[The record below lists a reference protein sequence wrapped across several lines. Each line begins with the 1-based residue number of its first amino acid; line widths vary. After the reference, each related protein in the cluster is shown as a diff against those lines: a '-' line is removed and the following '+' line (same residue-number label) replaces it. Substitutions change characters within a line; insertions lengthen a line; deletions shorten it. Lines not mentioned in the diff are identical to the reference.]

1 MRILVFRLL
10 VFILASTPMFVSAQS
25 ATATSN
31 AQTTAKKKKSVKKKG
46 VKKTTAATTA
56 ATTTPAKAPAPKAL
70 DMPIMTFNTKI
81 KEFGSIKTGDKP
93 EFTYEFTNT
102 GTKPLDI
109 DIVSGCDCTEL
120 DWTRKT
126 VNPGEK
132 GFVKAIFNSV
142 KAEADDHKK
151 PLKKTIDIVLKQ
163 MHPVNTTYPLV
174 ETLIFNVLIID

>member
-10 VFILASTPMFVSAQS
+10 ILILASAPMLLSAQS
-25 ATATSN
+25 ATATSKT
-31 AQTTAKKKKSVKKKG
+31 QTTPKKKKTVKKKG
-46 VKKTTAATTA
+46 HKKATSTTAA
-56 ATTTPAKAPAPKAL
+56 ATPPAKAPATMVL
-70 DMPIMTFNTKI
+70 DMPIMTFNTKA
-81 KEFGSIKTGDKP
+81 KEFGSVKTGDKP

-132 GFVKAIFNSV
+132 GFVKAIFNST
-142 KAEADDHKK
+142 KAEPEDHKK

-163 MHPVNTTYPLV
+163 VHPKSTYPLV
-174 ETLIFNVLIID
+174 ESLVFNVLIID

>member
-1 MRILVFRLL
+1 MKISVYKLL
-10 VFILASTPMFVSAQS
+10 IIILAFMPVVVSAQS
-25 ATATSN
+25 AKTITPSTT
-31 AQTTAKKKKSVKKKG
+31 QTTPKKKKVSKKKG
-46 VKKTTAATTA
+46 PKKAKTSTAVATPVKEV
-56 ATTTPAKAPAPKAL
+56 APKAL

-126 VNPGEK
+126 VNPSEK
-132 GFVKAIFNSV
+132 GFVKAIFNST
-142 KAEADDHKK
+142 KAEPEDHKK